1 MKVSTLDF
9 LAKSAK
15 FQVIIQ
21 QITKGMINI
30 SREMLVGQLAYLPLS
45 SYGVFMFISATDVA
59 VV

>member
-1 MKVSTLDF
+1 MQVSTLDF

-21 QITKGMINI
+21 QITKSMIDI
-30 SREMLVGQLAYLPLS
+30 FREMLVGQLAYPALS
-45 SYGVFMFISATDVA
+45 SSGVFMFVSATDVA

>member
-21 QITKGMINI
+21 QITKSMINI
-30 SREMLVGQLAYLPLS
+30 FREMLVGQFVYLSLS
-45 SYGVFMFISATDVA
+45 SSGVFMFVSATDVT